1 MKKFL
6 VPVDLSHSGDNAVRI
21 AERLSQ
27 GFDTEIHILNIVNS
41 PSDAVLAFNG
51 EIIEDEEND
60 FAELK
65 QQAVENKAALEE
77 RYGNVKN
84 KSIEVLI
91 GDINNI
97 IISRLEKEE
106 YDLLMLGMSGHHTS
120 NFWTSSHTE
129 YLSKVSTTPVLTLKC
144 DRSDMSIDKIVFVSD
159 FLTDEEINLSVL
171 KKLSERYNSQII
183 LLKVVLEDQQRTDEK
198 IKEAAES
205 FARKNELQNYDVQI
219 YKANNVE
226 DGIAMFCQENHIDLI
241 AIGTH
246 QRGGFSTLFRK
257 SISQDI
263 VRNLY
268 HPIITIPMH

>member
-6 VPVDLSHSGDNAVRI
+6 VPVDLSQNGDNAVKI

-27 GFDTEIHILNIVNS
+27 GFETEIHILHIVGA
-41 PSDAVLAFNG
+41 PSDAVVDSNG

-60 FAELK
+60 FSELK
-65 QQAVENKAALEE
+65 QQAIENKAAVEE
-77 RYGNVKN
+77 RYANVKN
-84 KSIEVLI
+84 KTIEVLI

-97 IISRLEKEE
+97 IISHIEKEE
-106 YDLLMLGMSGHHTS
+106 YDLLMLGMSGHHTA
-120 NFWTSSHTE
+120 NFWASSHTE

-159 FLTDEEINLSVL
+159 FLSDEEMNLSVL
-171 KKLSERYNSQII
+171 KQLSAGYKSQII
-183 LLKVVLEDQQRTDEK
+183 LLKVVLEDQQRSDEK

-205 FARKNELQNYDVQI
+205 FAQKNELQNYDVQI

-257 SISQDI
+257 SISQEI

-268 HPIITIPMH
+268 HPIITIPIH